1 MTAARQAYEVEG
13 SKVMTDDEAA
23 AEGCAF
29 LGDGVTFKGSI
40 SVPQKL
46 VIHGTVEGD
55 LESREL
61 FVGPTGVIK
70 GNVRVDEADV
80 LGKIFKNIEAK
91 TCLRLGKTGQI
102 EGKAVYGEI
111 EIEKGGVLSGE
122 ISSIDRTAES
132 QASPVPL
139 NKAADRATDDLR
151 MMSELV
157 TRFGRTLRGWATSV
171 NVGTAK
177 AYRAIDG
184 YTAMRFR
191 RWLSIKPVD
200 VPQLVPPAKPEAMWS
215 PVADVA
221 DARSQLDVALTATET
236 KRETQED
243 PLTLDDTVRL

>member
-1 MTAARQAYEVEG
+1 
-13 SKVMTDDEAA
+13 MTDNEAA

-29 LGDGVTFKGSI
+29 FGDGVTFKGSI

-55 LESREL
+55 IESREL

-80 LGKIFKNIEAK
+80 QGKIFENIEAK

-122 ISSIDRTAES
+122 ISSIDKTATP
-132 QASPVPL
+132 QTSPVQL
-139 NKAADRATDDLR
+139 QKVADLAVDELQ

-157 TRFGRTLRGWATSV
+157 NKLSRTLRGWASYF
-171 NVGTAK
+171 NVGTVAK
-177 AYRAIDG
+177 AYRAIDS
-184 YTAMRFR
+184 YTAVRFR

-200 VPQLVPPAKPEAMWS
+200 MPQLVPPAKSETIWGS
-215 PVADVA
+215 VAGGA
-221 DARSQLDVALTATET
+221 DAGSQLEVLTKSES

-243 PLTLDDTVRL
+243 ILILDDTVRP

>member
-1 MTAARQAYEVEG
+1 
-13 SKVMTDDEAA
+13 MTDNEAA

-29 LGDGVTFKGSI
+29 FGDGVTFKGSI

-55 LESREL
+55 IESREL

-80 LGKIFKNIEAK
+80 QGKIFENIEAK

-122 ISSIDRTAES
+122 ISSIDRTS
-132 QASPVPL
+132 NPQTTPVQL
-139 NKAADRATDDLR
+139 TKAADDAVDDPQII
-151 MMSELV
+151 SELV
-157 TRFGRTLRGWATSV
+157 NKLNRTMRGWASYF
-171 NVGTAK
+171 NVSTVAK

-191 RWLSIKPVD
+191 RWLSIKPMD
-200 VPQLVPPAKPEAMWS
+200 MPQLVPPAKSETIWGS
-215 PVADVA
+215 VAGGA
-221 DARSQLDVALTATET
+221 DAGSQLEVLTKSES

-243 PLTLDDTVRL
+243 ILILDDTVRP

>member
-1 MTAARQAYEVEG
+1 
-13 SKVMTDDEAA
+13 MTDNEAA

-29 LGDGVTFKGSI
+29 FGDGVTFKGSI

-55 LESREL
+55 IESREL

-80 LGKIFKNIEAK
+80 QGKIFENIEAT

-122 ISSIDRTAES
+122 ISSIDRTAKP
-132 QASPVPL
+132 QTTPVQL
-139 NKAADRATDDLR
+139 KKVANRAVDDLQ
-151 MMSELV
+151 MMSKLV
-157 TRFGRTLRGWATSV
+157 NKLNRTLRGWANYF
-171 NVGTAK
+171 NVGTVAK
-177 AYRAIDG
+177 AYRAIDS

-191 RWLSIKPVD
+191 RSSYINPAD
-200 VPQLVPPAKPEAMWS
+200 MPQLVPPPKSETIWRS
-215 PVADVA
+215 VANGG
-221 DARSQLDVALTATET
+221 DARSQLEVLPESET
-236 KRETQED
+236 KRETQEGT
-243 PLTLDDTVRL
+243 LILDDTVRS